1 MAACLLLSFWIQT
14 FVLILKTHTL
24 ILKHDAKK
32 HPARAAEYTSDSL
45 FFFFLNFRTVCFYR
59 IFVTQETAG
68 VVRVLLQ

>member
-45 FFFFLNFRTVCFYR
+45 FFFF
-59 IFVTQETAG
+59 
-68 VVRVLLQ
+68 